1 VIAQLEPLVLP
12 TVEWSQMAPE
22 LILIVG
28 ALVLL
33 VAGTFRHDR
42 RMATGACIFTVAV
55 ALAALVASW
64 GLWQDVGGGAGGA
77 RLAVADALVV
87 DGFGIFF
94 TVVICCAVILGA
106 LLAHGYLIRERLE
119 SPSFLV
125 LLLLSASGGVV
136 MAKANDL
143 ILVFLG
149 LEILSISL
157 YVLAGYHQRREQSRE
172 AAIKYFVL
180 GSFSSAFFL
189 YGVALTYGATGS
201 TNLGS
206 IAEFLRTQTVTQGVL
221 LGGFAFLLVGLGF
234 KVAAVPFHMWTPDV
248 YQGSPT
254 PVTGFMAAAAK
265 AAGFAA
271 LLRIFYSAFGTS
283 QLDWQPIVWVLAV
296 LSLVVGSVL
305 AVVQTDVKRMLAYSS
320 ISHAGYVLIGLQAAS
335 DRGIAGSLFYL
346 LAYTF
351 LILGSFAVVSLV
363 SRRGDDRTGLD
374 AYRGLARDRP
384 GLAFAFTVFLLAQAG
399 VPFTSGFLAKFYVI
413 SAAVES
419 RSYAIAVIA
428 MLAAVVAA
436 FFYLRLI
443 VVMYMTDDQAMA
455 GVGPA
460 GDTAGVGPAGD
471 TAGVGPAGDTA
482 GVGPAGPAG
491 DTAGVGGVA
500 VSTATR
506 TRLEIPVGAA
516 LAIGLALAFTIGAGL
531 LPQPIIDFARH
542 ATLLRL

>member
-1 VIAQLEPLVLP
+1 VTAQLDPLVLP
-12 TVEWSQMAPE
+12 SVDWSQMAPE
-22 LILIVG
+22 LILIFG

-55 ALAALVASW
+55 ALAALLASW
-64 GLWQDVGGGAGGA
+64 GLWQDVGGRAGGA
-77 RLAVADALVV
+77 RLAVADALVI

-125 LLLLSASGGVV
+125 LMLLSASGGVV

-201 TNLGS
+201 TNLGA

-363 SRRGDDRTGLD
+363 SRPGDTRTGLD

-384 GLAFAFTVFLLAQAG
+384 GIAFAFTVFLLAQAG

-443 VVMYMTDDQAMA
+443 VVMYMADDQAMA

-460 GDTAGVGPAGD
+460 ADTAGVGPAAD
-471 TAGVGPAGDTA
+471 TAGVGPAADM
-482 GVGPAGPAG
+482 
-491 DTAGVGGVA
+491 AGVGGSVA
-500 VSTATR
+500 TATR
-506 TRLEIPVGAA
+506 TRLEIPVGAG
-516 LAIGLALAFTIGAGL
+516 LAIGLALAFTVGAGL